1 MGIFGTSESEEAQ
14 LRLAAQGK
22 SQDTNSRYSISSATN
37 SSAYETAPEFTD
49 DEDVNIQDDDKK
61 QVHDENKDNEEN
73 KDNDEHTIIP
83 SSNINDSGSDHD
95 QAINEYYG
103 NLASKEDV
111 LNRRSTLERV
121 ATNRSVQDVADE
133 EFRRSISVHSN
144 KTQHS
149 HDKGDINSTKEEY
162 SEDENTID
170 VNKLDWDGPDD
181 KGNPHN
187 WSGLKKWWITFTV
200 ALVCLCCSLGSSL
213 YVGSVPELVVRFG
226 ISTELGISGLTFYM
240 IGLALGPLLTGPL
253 SEKIGRRWIYVISFP
268 IGMLFNLGIGFAKNI
283 RTILVLRFFVGF
295 FCSPALA
302 IASGTISDL
311 WANKPED
318 LSFAIALFCL
328 APFLGPVIGPIVG
341 GFAGEYKGWKWP
353 ASWVYLMFSGA
364 VLPSLALCPETY
376 KPIILRKRARARGMR
391 VIEPP
396 TDFKK
401 IATFVLLRP
410 AQMLAGDLI
419 ISLMSIYVAFIFA
432 VLFGFFEAYPV
443 IFRGVHHMSIGVSGL
458 PFISVGLG
466 LISGVVVY
474 VLLDHFVYFP
484 KNPDGTR
491 GKRDENGNIIWAAPE
506 EKLFVGKIGAVC
518 LPVALFWMGWTGRN
532 ENIHWM
538 APTAAGFPFGLGL
551 ILVFF
556 SVVGYFSM
564 AFPPICLASA
574 MSANNVLRYVLAS
587 VFPLF
592 TIQMYTNL
600 GIGWA
605 SSLFGFISIALLPV
619 PFIFAKIGPTLRA
632 RSKYGYTAYFK
643 KIAAE
648 KAAEAAAAAAASTTS
663 SGNETNVG
671 SETKG
676 EEEPFEKSQ
685 PDVELKIS
693 APKEEPNPSTELPE
707 IPNPN
712 RPAPTEDVAAN
723 KV

>member
-14 LRLAAQGK
+14 LRLAAQGNLQE
-22 SQDTNSRYSISSATN
+22 SNSRHSISSATA
-37 SSAYETAPEFTD
+37 SSAYDTAPEYTD
-49 DEDVNIQDDDKK
+49 DENETNKDEGPE
-61 QVHDENKDNEEN
+61 QVPQENKEGD
-73 KDNDEHTIIP
+73 HTTIP
-83 SSNINDSGSDHD
+83 SPNINLDGGSDHED
-95 QAINEYYG
+95 TINEYYG
-103 NLASKEDV
+103 NPVSKEDT
-111 LNRRSTLERV
+111 LNRQSTLERV
-121 ATNRSVQDVADE
+121 ATQRSVQEVAEE
-133 EFRRSISVHSN
+133 EFRKSISVHSV
-144 KTQHS
+144 KSHHS
-149 HDKGDINSTKEEY
+149 TKKGDKNDTKEDEF
-162 SEDENTID
+162 SEDENAID

-187 WSGLKKWWITFTV
+187 WSNIKKWWITFTV

-213 YVGSVPELVVRFG
+213 YVGGVPEMVVRFG
-226 ISTELGISGLTFYM
+226 ISSELGISGLTFYM

-295 FCSPALA
+295 FCSPALS

-341 GFAGEYKGWKWP
+341 GFAGQYKGWKWP

-364 VLPSLALCPETY
+364 VLPSLVLCPETY
-376 KPIILRKRARARGMR
+376 KPIILRKRAKARGIR

-396 TDFKK
+396 PDFKK

-419 ISLMSIYVAFIFA
+419 VSLMSIYVAFIFA
-432 VLFGFFEAYPV
+432 VLFGFFEAFPV

-466 LISGVVVY
+466 LISGVVLY
-474 VLLDHFVYFP
+474 VLLDHFIYFP

-491 GKRDENGNIIWAAPE
+491 GRRDENGNIIWAAPE
-506 EKLFVGKIGAVC
+506 EKLLVGKIGAVC
-518 LPVALFWMGWTGRN
+518 LPIALFWMGWTGRK
-532 ENIHWM
+532 ESIHWM

-574 MSANNVLRYVLAS
+574 MSANNVLRYTLAS

-592 TIQMYTNL
+592 TVQMYTNL

-605 SSLFGFISIALLPV
+605 SSLFGFISLALLPV
-619 PFIFAKIGPTLRA
+619 PYIFAKIGPTLRA
-632 RSKYGYTAYFK
+632 RSKFGYTAYFK
-643 KIAAE
+643 QIAE
-648 KAAEAAAAAAASTTS
+648 QKAAEAAAAASTTS

-671 SETKG
+671 SESKG
-676 EEEPFEKSQ
+676 EEALEK
-685 PDVELKIS
+685 LKADTDLQIS
-693 APKEEPNPSTELPE
+693 AHAEEPNPVTELPE
-707 IPNPN
+707 SPDPNHV
-712 RPAPTEDVAAN
+712 APTEDVAAN